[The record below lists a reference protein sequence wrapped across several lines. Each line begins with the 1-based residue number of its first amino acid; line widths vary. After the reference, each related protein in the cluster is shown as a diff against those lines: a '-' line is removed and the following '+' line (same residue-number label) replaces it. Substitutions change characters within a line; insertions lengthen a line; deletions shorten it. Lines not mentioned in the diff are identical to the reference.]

1 LVASSE
7 EVAGIIAVEPLE
19 LPCLG
24 RAGSA
29 AVEPEGSACAGLAVA
44 AEKVETERLTGQVVA
59 EWPFG
64 WAEQLLLFSIGLQEL
79 PQQCW
84 LLPLEQFQDLKIED
98 MGTYWPASPICFIFS
113 SVV

>member
-1 LVASSE
+1 MLAGSE
-7 EVAGIIAVEPLE
+7 EVAGIIAAEPLE
-19 LPCLG
+19 LSYLG
-24 RAGSA
+24 RAGSV
-29 AVEPEGSACAGLAVA
+29 AVEPEGTACAGLAVA
-44 AEKVETERLTGQVVA
+44 AEKVEIERLTGQVVA

-84 LLPLEQFQDLKIED
+84 PLLLEQFQDLKIED